1 MCDVRCAMCNVRNK
15 TVDNGRI
22 EDGGGELTLIGTK
35 QTSRPSAAHQ
45 ALLSSLSMPTLLIPI
60 FWVGGSGGVGK
71 GAGKGGWMVGLGG
84 RQSPFSPPLTFPKLS
99 LPSTGN

>member
-1 MCDVRCAMCNVRNK
+1 MAGGVDIDWYK
-15 TVDNGRI
+15 TDI
-22 EDGGGELTLIGTK
+22 PSICCSPSLLT
-35 QTSRPSAAHQ
+35 A
-45 ALLSSLSMPTLLIPI
+45 LSMPTLLIPI

-71 GAGKGGWMVGLGG
+71 GAGKGGGMVGLGG